1 MRDVGWSLIYQL
13 QGFCF
18 EHKPKEFLVR
28 FSLEDDGFAIEAI
41 VKKNFIWCKVCEAF
55 VSKYQTIV
63 NIADVSDEQMMVGE
77 GLAKGTGPNLFT
89 DGNDHKAK
97 SWGER
102 TPHGTSSALADTS
115 FAQGKGLHVQGRLDQ
130 VRNMFDDNLP
140 SDIET
145 TKGTS
150 FDDVTWIVGFARIDG
165 EGFIVGDIH
174 LWTEKVQEHEP
185 RADESVLINT
195 GKKACQILIDQNEVG
210 IDRCFSQDG
219 Q

>member
-1 MRDVGWSLIYQL
+1 MDSCQNYFKEIAWLKVYRVINFSAAINLRHYQRVDRL
-13 QGFCF
+13 
-18 EHKPKEFLVR
+18 
-28 FSLEDDGFAIEAI
+28 
-41 VKKNFIWCKVCEAF
+41 
-55 VSKYQTIV
+55 
-63 NIADVSDEQMMVGE
+63 
-77 GLAKGTGPNLFT
+77 
-89 DGNDHKAK
+89 HKAK

-145 TKGTS
+145 AKGTS

-185 RADESVLINT
+185 GADESVLINT
-195 GKKACQILIDQNEVG
+195 GKEACQILVDQNEVG
-210 IDRCFSQDG
+210 INRCFSQDG